1 MKRILAA
8 TLTAAL
14 AAAAAAALPA
24 SGATTSIRLVDNK
37 FRPAKVT
44 VARGTTVRFVWAGR
58 NQHNVFVFSGPQNFH
73 SGTKRTGTY
82 RKRLTRKGTFQLG
95 CTLHAGMTLTIRVR

>member
-1 MKRILAA
+1 MKRALAA

-14 AAAAAAALPA
+14 AAAAVPA
-24 SGATTSIRLVDNK
+24 GAATTSIRLVDNK

-58 NQHNVFVFSGPQNFH
+58 NQHNVFVFSGPQDFH
-73 SGTKRTGTY
+73 SGTKRKGTY
-82 RKRLTRKGTFQLG
+82 SRRLSRKGTYQLG

>member
-1 MKRILAA
+1 MKRLLAA
-8 TLTAAL
+8 TLAVVMV
-14 AAAAAAALPA
+14 AAAPA
-24 SGATTSIRLVDNK
+24 TGATTSIRLVDNK

-58 NQHNVFVFSGPQNFH
+58 LLHNVFVFSGPQNFH
-73 SGTKRTGTY
+73 SGTKKTGTY
-82 RKRLTRKGTFQLG
+82 RRRLTRKGTYQLG

>member
-8 TLTAAL
+8 TLAAGLL
-14 AAAAAAALPA
+14 AAVPA
-24 SGATTSIRLVDNK
+24 SGATTTIRLVDDK
-37 FRPAKVT
+37 FRPPTRT
-44 VARGTTVRFVWAGR
+44 VDRGTTVRFVWAGR
-58 NQHNVFVFSGPQNFH
+58 NLHNVFVFSGPQNFH

-82 RKRLTRKGTFQLG
+82 RKRLTRKGTYQLG